1 MLLEEKSQGLTT
13 EEATKRLISFGL
25 NSLET
30 KKPSIWFKLGKELLS
45 PTSLMLLLAALLS
58 WLAKRDFDMIFI
70 LFLLF
75 MNVGVSVFQENKAD
89 KALELLKKQLA
100 IKIKVLRDQNWQIID
115 STLLVPGDLI
125 ELGLGSVVPADLE
138 VINSQSASLNEAAMT
153 GESLPKEKNIGD
165 KVFSGTYLVS
175 GLLQG
180 LVIHTGNQTEF
191 GETFVMAE
199 GITKKSLLEKDILTI
214 SSFLTKFSILGIVIL
229 SIILYWAKADLL
241 DIIILD
247 LSLAIAGIPI
257 SLPTVF
263 SMLISFGVLNLS
275 KKGAVVRRLSSLND
289 LADVDVLLTDK
300 TGTLTKN
307 KIELGKILTYG
318 EYTQSQILDFGQLI
332 AAQYPE
338 DIINSAILN
347 FSADQST
354 SKTNP
359 EVEKSKYHLLK
370 YTPADSNRKRS
381 TLTAEFPKQGELT
394 LSLGAAQIIL
404 TLCSVTD
411 AQLEK
416 IEQDIEQAASEGY
429 RVLALAVGKNNQEK
443 AMQFI
448 GMFYLSDTLR
458 SDSLATLNYLKKNG
472 VEVHM
477 LTGDNRAI
485 AARVSKDLHLE
496 GEVLARRGMA
506 AHNWHLAL
514 QKKWQQIA
522 AFAEIL
528 PADKLAIVQEVSKNR
543 TVAVTG
549 DGINDLPAVKSAQVG
564 FAVQNAVEALK
575 ESADIVLL
583 GSGIT
588 VIRDAILESRKI
600 FARMYTYAV
609 YRLSESFRLI
619 VTILILGILIRTYPL
634 TPIQLI
640 LLAILNDMPMISLA
654 WNRVKIASKPATIN
668 VKKRFIL
675 STTFGFVGVLN
686 SLLLYFGAIYFHLDP
701 KVIETMYFLK
711 LTVGG
716 HLLIY
721 VAHTKERWW
730 KYLPSSPVIW
740 ATVITQLISSVLA
753 LTGWLM
759 PARISFGMV
768 IFIWL
773 WAIFWMQI
781 TEVSKVIQQRLL
793 AEED

>member
-1 MLLEEKSQGLTT
+1 MLVEEKKQGLTS
-13 EEATKRLISFGL
+13 EEAAKRLLSFGP

-45 PTSLMLLLAALLS
+45 PTSLMLLLAAILS
-58 WLAKRDFDMIFI
+58 LLAKRDFDMVFI

-138 VINSQSASLNEAAMT
+138 VVSSQNASLNEAAMT
-153 GESLPKEKNIGD
+153 GESLPKEKNVGD
-165 KVFSGTYLVS
+165 KAFSGTYLVS

-180 LVIHTGNQTEF
+180 VVVHTGNQTEF
-191 GETFVMAE
+191 GKTFVLAE
-199 GITKKSLLEKDILTI
+199 GTTKKSLLEKDILTI

-307 KIELGKILTYG
+307 KIEVGKILTYG
-318 EYTQSQILDFGQLI
+318 EYTQSQMLDYGQLI

-338 DIINSAILN
+338 DVINSAILHYP
-347 FSADQST
+347 AEAE
-354 SKTNP
+354 KATNKSDN
-359 EVEKSKYHLLK
+359 EAEKSKYHLLK

-381 TLTAEFPKQGELT
+381 TLTATFPNQEERT

-404 TLCSVTD
+404 TLCSISD
-411 AQLEK
+411 ELLEK
-416 IEQDIEQAASEGY
+416 IEQDVEQAASEGY
-429 RVLALAVGKNNQEK
+429 RVLALAVGKNDKEK
-443 AMQFI
+443 EMQFI

-458 SDSLATLNYLKKNG
+458 SDSLSTINYLKKNG

-485 AARVSKDLHLE
+485 AARVSQDLHLD
-496 GEVLARRGMA
+496 GEVLARRGMT

-514 QKKWQQIA
+514 HQKWQQIA

-528 PADKLAIVQEVSKNR
+528 PADKLSIVQEVSKSR

-619 VTILILGILIRTYPL
+619 ITILILGILIRTYPL

-721 VAHTKERWW
+721 VAHTQERWW
-730 KYLPSSPVIW
+730 KYLPSPPVIW
-740 ATVITQLISSVLA
+740 ATAITQLVSSILA
-753 LTGWLM
+753 WTGWLM

-768 IFIWL
+768 IFVWI
-773 WAIFWMQI
+773 WAIFWMQV
-781 TEVSKVIQQRLL
+781 TEVSKVIQQRL
-793 AEED
+793 A